1 MFFAKFIGKNL
12 RWNLLLINL
21 KSTGLQLYQKRGS
34 SAVIFLRILRNSL
47 EPLFHGKRS
56 SDCFCY
62 AKFNLGHWSTSL
74 VPMLHFIQKAADV
87 KYGKTLKLK
96 KNWHE
101 IGQHLTA
108 WKVSECRV
116 FSGPYFPII
125 QNEYRALLVFGH
137 FLKNIYKK
145 ESFYWKRF
153 IYKIIYILGWSIL
166 MVITCI
172 MMINLLRP
180 GVH

>member
-1 MFFAKFIGKNL
+1 MFFAKLIGKHL

-96 KNWHE
+96 KKLARNWSTSHCVKSVRM
-101 IGQHLTA
+101 QSVF
-108 WKVSECRV
+108 WSV
-116 FSGPYFPII
+116 FSHNSKRI
-125 QNEYRALLVFGH
+125 QSFTRIWTLS
-137 FLKNIYKK
+137 KK
-145 ESFYWKRF
+145 Y
-153 IYKIIYILGWSIL
+153 L
-166 MVITCI
+166 
-172 MMINLLRP
+172 
-180 GVH
+180 

>member
-1 MFFAKFIGKNL
+1 MFFAKLIGKHL

-96 KNWHE
+96 K
-101 IGQHLTA
+101 IGTKLVNISLREKCQNA
-108 WKVSECRV
+108 ECFLVRI
-116 FSGPYFPII
+116 FP
-125 QNEYRALLVFGH
+125 
-137 FLKNIYKK
+137 
-145 ESFYWKRF
+145 
-153 IYKIIYILGWSIL
+153 
-166 MVITCI
+166 
-172 MMINLLRP
+172 
-180 GVH
+180 